1 MSKTATQ
8 HHIGQPILTNG
19 YNGIGL
25 FLPQSSIE
33 YIGHL
38 LTVYLTIEALNKA
51 TNEKHS
57 TTAGLAL
64 HQGRQTT
71 HCDPIKRI
79 CCLSEKS
86 SRAQGSERPYPQLLP
101 FPSNACILWKI
112 R

>member
-1 MSKTATQ
+1 MSETATQ
-8 HHIGQPILTNG
+8 HHIGQPILTDG

-38 LTVYLTIEALNKA
+38 LTVYLTIEAPYKA
-51 TNEKHS
+51 TSEKHS
-57 TTAGLAL
+57 TTAELDL
-64 HQGRQTT
+64 QQGRRAT

-86 SRAQGSERPYPQLLP
+86 SKAQGSERPHPQLLP
-101 FPSNACILWKI
+101 SPSNAHILWKI